1 MSHKKEKT
9 ATHQVFARVNRETAD
24 ALRRQAVKED
34 RSVSWIVSRIIS
46 QAVKV
51 EDAGVAK

>member
-1 MSHKKEKT
+1 MTHKKEKP
-9 ATHQVFARVNRETAD
+9 ATHQIFARVNRETAD

-46 QAVKV
+46 QAVKP
-51 EDAGVAK
+51 EGAEVAK